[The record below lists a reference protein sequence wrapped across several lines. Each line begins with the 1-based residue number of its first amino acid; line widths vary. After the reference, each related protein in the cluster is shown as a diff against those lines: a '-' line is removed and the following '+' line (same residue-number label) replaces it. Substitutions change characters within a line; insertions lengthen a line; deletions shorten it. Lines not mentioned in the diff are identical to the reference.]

1 MFLEKVQCF
10 WRNVQRF
17 WRNVQRFWRNVQRFS
32 TYLGK
37 RLSQK
42 SFYLLDNVFLTKKTV
57 KVVKAKSAKSL

>member
-1 MFLEKVQCF
+1 VGDILEKVQC
-10 WRNVQRF
+10 
-17 WRNVQRFWRNVQRFS
+17 FWRNVQRFS

-42 SFYLLDNVFLTKKTV
+42 AFYLIDNVFLTKKTV

>member
-1 MFLEKVQCF
+1 VGDILEK
-10 WRNVQRF
+10 VQRF
-17 WRNVQRFWRNVQRFS
+17 WRNVQHFS

-42 SFYLLDNVFLTKKTV
+42 AFYLLDNVFLTKKTV